1 MDQPRVCGRNEGWNK
16 PYISLRIGRLL
27 INVEDPQA
35 LREVAAALAKA
46 GRAFGPTRY
55 RPATRRRG

>member
-35 LREVAAALAKA
+35 R
-46 GRAFGPTRY
+46 
-55 RPATRRRG
+55 